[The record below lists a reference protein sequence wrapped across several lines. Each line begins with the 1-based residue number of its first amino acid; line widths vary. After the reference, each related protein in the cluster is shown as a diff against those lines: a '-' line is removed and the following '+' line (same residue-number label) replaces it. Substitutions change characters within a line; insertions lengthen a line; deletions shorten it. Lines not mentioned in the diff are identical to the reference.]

1 MAEDLVVL
9 REILQRELE
18 TINAYEKMIDRVSDP
33 ALKQIIE
40 HVTDE
45 EREHVAEMYQLIME
59 RDERQQ
65 ARSLRGEQQL
75 REMHLTG
82 GTAPRASAAAGSLGS
97 AAGHTATAAAEAGLK
112 DPLLVPSFSG
122 APGALGAL
130 AADDPFPPPPP
141 IFPDGSWAGGSLKR
155 PSPQATAGA
164 GAAGTLG
171 ASGTGS

>member
-1 MAEDLVVL
+1 MEAMAEDLVVL

-65 ARSLRGEQQL
+65 ARSLRSEQQL

-82 GTAPRASAAAGSLGS
+82 GAAPRATTAASPP
-97 AAGHTATAAAEAGLK
+97 AAGHAATAATEAGLK
-112 DPLLVPSFSG
+112 DPLLVPSVSG
-122 APGALGAL
+122 TLAAP

-141 IFPDGSWAGGSLKR
+141 IFPDGSWSVGRLKR
-155 PSPQATAGA
+155 TSPQAAGSTVPA
-164 GAAGTLG
+164 GPLG
-171 ASGTGS
+171 SSGTGS

>member
-45 EREHVAEMYQLIME
+45 EREHVAEMYQLIMA

-65 ARSLRGEQQL
+65 ARSLRSEQQL

-82 GTAPRASAAAGSLGS
+82 GAAPRATAAASH
-97 AAGHTATAAAEAGLK
+97 AATAAAEAGLK
-112 DPLLVPSFSG
+112 DPLLVPSV
-122 APGALGAL
+122 PGALAAP

-141 IFPDGSWAGGSLKR
+141 IFPDGSWSVGWLKR
-155 PSPQATAGA
+155 VSPQAVGSAGA
-164 GAAGTLG
+164 TGA
-171 ASGTGS
+171 GTGSGS

>member
-45 EREHVAEMYQLIME
+45 EREHVAEMYQLIMA

-65 ARSLRGEQQL
+65 ARSLRSEQQL
-75 REMHLTG
+75 AEMHLTG
-82 GTAPRASAAAGSLGS
+82 GAAPRATAAAGSPGS
-97 AAGHTATAAAEAGLK
+97 AGGHGATAATEAGLK
-112 DPLLVPSFSG
+112 DPLLVP
-122 APGALGAL
+122 L
-130 AADDPFPPPPP
+130 AAPLAAEDPFPPPPP
-141 IFPDGSWAGGSLKR
+141 IFPDGSWSVGWLKRQSPQGAASAGSAGAGGS
-155 PSPQATAGA
+155 SS
-164 GAAGTLG
+164 
-171 ASGTGS
+171 SGS

>member
-65 ARSLRGEQQL
+65 ARSLRSEQQL
-75 REMHLTG
+75 RAMHLTG
-82 GTAPRASAAAGSLGS
+82 GAAPRTAAATGAMAP
-97 AAGHTATAAAEAGLK
+97 AAGLTATAAAEAGLK
-112 DPLLVPSFSG
+112 DPLLVPSAAA
-122 APGALGAL
+122 AP

-141 IFPDGSWAGGSLKR
+141 IFPDGSWSVGWLKR
-155 PSPQATAGA
+155 SSPQAAAGA
-164 GAAGTLG
+164 GAAGPLG

>member
-45 EREHVAEMYQLIME
+45 EREHVAEMYQLIMA

-65 ARSLRGEQQL
+65 ARSLRSEQQL

-82 GTAPRASAAAGSLGS
+82 GTAPRATVAASPP
-97 AAGHTATAAAEAGLK
+97 AAGHAATAATEAGLK
-112 DPLLVPSFSG
+112 DPLLVPSVAG
-122 APGALGAL
+122 LP
-130 AADDPFPPPPP
+130 AAEDPFPPPPP
-141 IFPDGSWAGGSLKR
+141 IFPDGSWSVGWLKR
-155 PSPQATAGA
+155 VSPQAVGSAGA
-164 GAAGTLG
+164 TGAPGT
-171 ASGTGS
+171 SGSGS

>member
-45 EREHVAEMYQLIME
+45 EREHVAEMYQLIMA

-65 ARSLRGEQQL
+65 ARSLRSEQQL

-82 GTAPRASAAAGSLGS
+82 GAAPRATAAAGSLGP
-97 AAGHTATAAAEAGLK
+97 AAGHAATAAAEAGLK
-112 DPLLVPSFSG
+112 DPLLVPSVSG
-122 APGALGAL
+122 TANSL
-130 AADDPFPPPPP
+130 ADDDPFPPPPP
-141 IFPDGSWAGGSLKR
+141 IFPAGAWSVGGLKR
-155 PSPQATAGA
+155 PRPQGVASTGA
-164 GAAGTLG
+164 SGS
-171 ASGTGS
+171 SGTGS